1 MNELAYITEKIQ
13 EEINELKSYKKQL
26 RKFFYKESVKG
37 KLLAIDFNRII
48 DEIERITLEINHL
61 QSLIIEYSNI
71 IELNDKRY

>member
-13 EEINELKSYKKQL
+13 EEINELQSYKKQL

-71 IELNDKRY
+71 VELNDKRY

>member
-13 EEINELKSYKKQL
+13 EEINELQSYKKQL